1 MTDTPDTSP
10 EAVERLISGPLT
22 EIARSKDMP
31 VTDDDVDTCKLV
43 AATLRALSAA
53 LAEMTRRRNRWKAI
67 AEGQDFTRVY
77 LETCAE
83 RDALRAGLVSTPSAA
98 ILDAQMRVIENQ
110 QMDTPDQIRANA
122 RAFIARHQKEAG
134 A

>member
-1 MTDTPDTSP
+1 MTNTPDTSP
-10 EAVERLISGPLT
+10 EAVERLIAWLMDAHETGDT
-22 EIARSKDMP
+22 EKNP
-31 VTDDDVDTCKLV
+31 DVWR
-43 AATLRALSAA
+43 TLRALSAA
-53 LAEMTRRRNRWKAI
+53 LAEMTRRRDHWKGL

-83 RDALRAGLVSTPSAA
+83 RDALRAELVSTLSAA

-122 RAFIARHQKEAG
+122 RAFTARHQKG
-134 A
+134 TGV

>member
-1 MTDTPDTSP
+1 MTDPDTSQ
-10 EAVERLISGPLT
+10 EAVERLAQDCDQMQRDHDRET
-22 EIARSKDMP
+22 EEARHHH
-31 VTDDDVDTCKLV
+31 DT
-43 AATLRALSAA
+43 AATLRALSAE

-83 RDALRAGLVSTPSAA
+83 RDALRAGLVSTLSAA

-122 RAFIARHQKEAG
+122 RAFLARHQKETG

>member
-1 MTDTPDTSP
+1 MTNTPDLTAP

-53 LAEMTRRRNRWKAI
+53 HAAALVRERDANAKAMQHLRRAEA
-67 AEGQDFTRVY
+67 AE
-77 LETCAE
+77 AE
-83 RDALRAGLVSTPSAA
+83 RDALKSELARLRALMEARDAFERGEPSQPPETG
-98 ILDAQMRVIENQ
+98 AQK
-110 QMDTPDQIRANA
+110 
-122 RAFIARHQKEAG
+122 RAFLARQKETDT
-134 A
+134 